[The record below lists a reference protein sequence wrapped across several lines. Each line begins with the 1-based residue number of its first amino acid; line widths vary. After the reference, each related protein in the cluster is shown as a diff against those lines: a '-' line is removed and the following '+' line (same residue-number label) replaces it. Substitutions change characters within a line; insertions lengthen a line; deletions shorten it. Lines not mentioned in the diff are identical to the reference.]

1 MRFRMRQSQPH
12 ENGKAATNGHAPT
25 PAEPAGTVPP
35 DLSAFFTSRA
45 GGPLKSQATGSD
57 LRAERLVRQ
66 VRGEVEDL
74 RRALRSLQDAPEQMT
89 ELDVDAV
96 AANPEG
102 ACALPPALLVRALV
116 QMRER
121 QARLE
126 RQNAGLRRKID
137 TARARG
143 RALKRERAFLRGRM
157 QTFDDVLG
165 ALHAN
170 LVDLRAQRDAM
181 IGTRSP
187 ERQLRAGPD
196 ALPRPGTG

>member
-1 MRFRMRQSQPH
+1 
-12 ENGKAATNGHAPT
+12 
-25 PAEPAGTVPP
+25 PP
-35 DLSAFFTSRA
+35 DLSAFFMARA
-45 GGPLKSQATGSD
+45 GSPLKSQATGSD

-66 VRGEVEDL
+66 VRGEVEEL

-89 ELDVDAV
+89 EIDVDAV

-116 QMRER
+116 QMREQ

-126 RQNAGLRRKID
+126 RQNAGQRRKLEA
-137 TARARG
+137 ARARA

-157 QTFDDVLG
+157 QTFDEVLG

-181 IGTRSP
+181 LGARLP
-187 ERQLRAGPD
+187 ERQLRVGPD
-196 ALPRPGTG
+196 ALPRPGAG